1 MSDQARI
8 ASIEALE
15 GFRSDLIRYME
26 KARTALEDMTAEVRR
41 TRTWLDSDRSAHWSR
56 ELKLRTKRLEQAEQE
71 LYSANLTNPQA
82 SNALQKLAVSR
93 ARHALVE
100 AEEKIRVL
108 RKWRLQ
114 FDNRSGPLVRLL
126 DPMFDQVTNRL
137 PGGVHQLGEMI
148 RTLQEYAGITPGSV
162 RSEPGLPVESP
173 PEPPV
178 TPEP

>member
-93 ARHALVE
+93 A
-100 AEEKIRVL
+100 
-108 RKWRLQ
+108 
-114 FDNRSGPLVRLL
+114 SGGFNSTTAADRWCACSTRCSTKSP
-126 DPMFDQVTNRL
+126 T
-137 PGGVHQLGEMI
+137 
-148 RTLQEYAGITPGSV
+148 AC
-162 RSEPGLPVESP
+162 PVES
-173 PEPPV
+173 
-178 TPEP
+178 TNWAK